1 MKIETNDGVIFLK
14 EVYNTIILKTNEGK
28 CLYLCMR
35 DGGFEMSIDNKNW
48 HIIHSDED
56 FAKPSLTNPRNLKV
70 EINDIPQSN
79 KSE

>member
-1 MKIETNDGVIFLK
+1 MKIETNDDVIFLK

-35 DGGFEMSIDNKNW
+35 DGGFEMSVDNKNW

-56 FAKPSLTNPRNLKV
+56 FAETSKVLRNYEVL
-70 EINDIPQSN
+70 EYDISQSN
-79 KSE
+79 NPE